1 MRGQVFYTRFV
12 YDLYIGCSPHVL
24 ECACGK
30 VLLISFITVHIK
42 KARIQDTSESPLGD
56 LWCR

>member
-1 MRGQVFYTRFV
+1 MFYTRFV
-12 YDLYIGCSPHVL
+12 YDLYIACSPHVL

-42 KARIQDTSESPLGD
+42 KVRIQDTSESPLGD